1 MEHIYPTF
9 KNGKILT
16 SEMLIALRDM
26 AWLREQIAYQD
37 YPKGVIFGCR
47 LRIEG
52 HYICIGPGQIKCR
65 DYLFLMGEEER
76 IEYAPTEHYISLKFK
91 AGEKEEFN
99 GYICYQTSFFLDTRL
114 ELGED
119 EVELCRFKLKEGA
132 RLRTE
137 YKNFSDIQTEY
148 DTLNL
153 AHATWAAAD
162 GNSLSKEVTD
172 FFARQV
178 LSCAKAENTDRQFAY
193 LLLQSKEAVRA
204 DVLTDYLMQKT
215 GKKQNSIFSPEEA
228 FYCLEQVLEGIR
240 RGGKAERGSEI
251 GRRHN
256 LIVWY

>member
-1 MEHIYPTF
+1 MLNSIY
-9 KNGKILT
+9 KILT
-16 SEMLIALRDM
+16 REMLIALRDM

-52 HYICIGPGQIKCR
+52 RYICIGPGQIKCR

-76 IEYAPTEHYISLKFK
+76 IEYAPTESYISLKFK
-91 AGEKEEFN
+91 AGEREEFS
-99 GYICYQTSFFLDTRL
+99 GYVRYRTSFFLDTRL
-114 ELGED
+114 EVGED

-137 YKNFSDIQTEY
+137 YKDFYDIQTEY
-148 DTLNL
+148 DTVNL

-178 LSCAKAENTDRQFAY
+178 LACEEAAQEDIQFAY
-193 LLLQSKEAVRA
+193 LLLQSKEAVRT
-204 DVLTDYLMQKT
+204 DVLTDYLMRKT
-215 GKKQNSIFSPEEA
+215 GQKQKGDFILEEA
-228 FYCLEQVLEGIR
+228 FYHLEQILDSIR
-240 RGGKAERGSEI
+240 RGKKEERRKGQEQTK
-251 GRRHN
+251 G
-256 LIVWY
+256 LILWD